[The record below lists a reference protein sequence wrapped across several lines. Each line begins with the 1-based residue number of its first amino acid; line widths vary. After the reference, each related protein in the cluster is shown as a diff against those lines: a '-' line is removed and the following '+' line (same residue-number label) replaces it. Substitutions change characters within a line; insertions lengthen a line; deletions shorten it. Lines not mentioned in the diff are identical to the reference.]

1 MRYLRA
7 ATKQTGASAV
17 EAAAAKDSAHGA
29 SGDQLASEANEAA
42 ADGSGLDAPGEPLA
56 LGSGAAAAVAA
67 TKDLESSMLGKA
79 AQKQRS

>member
-29 SGDQLASEANEAA
+29 SGDQLASEA
-42 ADGSGLDAPGEPLA
+42 
-56 LGSGAAAAVAA
+56 
-67 TKDLESSMLGKA
+67 
-79 AQKQRS
+79 